1 MNEPARRG
9 PKSAA
14 PQKRAEIV
22 AITAKMLNEEQGDHV
37 VNMNDIAQAAGIA
50 KPTLYH
56 YFKSKEEIIFSIHMT
71 LFELMRDQLEE
82 RLATESQPE
91 DQLRGV
97 FRDIFA
103 QLHSHPGHTRVFRE
117 YFRRLSPERQKI
129 VREQEGEYERSVRKI
144 LTDGVEQGVFKDLD
158 PTLASLALFGMA
170 YWAYEWYNPDG
181 RIPAQDLADQFYTY
195 FVSGIGAR

>member
-22 AITAKMLNEEQGDHV
+22 RIAAKMLNEEQGDHV
-37 VNMNDIAQAAGIA
+37 VNMNDIAQAAGMA

-82 RLATESQPE
+82 RLATESRPE
-91 DQLRGV
+91 EQLRGV
-97 FRDIFA
+97 FRDIFS

-117 YFRRLSPERQKI
+117 YFRRLTPERQKI
-129 VREQEGEYERSVRKI
+129 VREQEGQYEQAVRKI
-144 LTDGVEQGVFKDLD
+144 LTDGVEQGVFKGLN

-170 YWAYEWYNPDG
+170 YWAYEWYSPEG
-181 RIPAQDLADQFYTY
+181 RIPAQELADQFYTY
-195 FVSGIGAR
+195 FVEGIGAR

>member
-1 MNEPARRG
+1 VNEPARRG

-22 AITAKMLNEEQGDHV
+22 AIAAKMLDEEQGDHV

-56 YFKSKEEIIFSIHMT
+56 YFKSKEEIIFSIHMS
-71 LFELMRDQLEE
+71 LFEIMRDQLEK
-82 RLATESQPE
+82 RIATESRPD

-103 QLHSHPGHTRVFRE
+103 QLQSHPGHARVFQE
-117 YFRRLSPERQKI
+117 HFRRLSPERQK
-129 VREQEGEYERSVRKI
+129 VVLAQQNEYENTVRKI
-144 LTDGVEQGVFKDLD
+144 LSDGVEQGVFKSLD
-158 PTLASLALFGMA
+158 PTLASMALFGMA
-170 YWAYEWYNPDG
+170 YWSYQWYNPAG
-181 RIPAQDLADQFYTY
+181 RSSAEDLADQFYTY
-195 FVSGIGAR
+195 FIEGIGA